1 VILFFILSKWPIFIL
16 QQYNEMKDYE
26 NLLDKIKEM
35 FGTNPGTFNIMEEQ
49 IDIDLQMDYFEAS
62 RKIASEV
69 DEFWALDQAAKLTD
83 DDVPIEVKKRI
94 LAKLASTEK
103 VEAYR
108 EIESYLKI
116 ASPEL
121 KDWTMLALQ
130 ESRMHLESQLL
141 EENQIFISTGL
152 GGREHKLRYFVVLIA
167 RSRKTLTDTQ
177 MKVIRSEFPFVM
189 KKYDAEIEEVDF
201 SDYLATILLLLPIN
215 YPIKQ
220 VFTEAIEECNQYG
233 DFLRENFIVTN
244 VKKLSFD
251 EIRDFIERRKKKK
264 EGDDESAAEEAD
276 RLE

>member
-1 VILFFILSKWPIFIL
+1 
-16 QQYNEMKDYE
+16 MKDYE

-62 RKIASEV
+62 RRIASEV
-69 DEFWALDQAAKLTD
+69 DEFWALDQIKNLRD
-83 DDVPIEVKKRI
+83 EDIPVEVKKRI

-108 EIESYLKI
+108 AIEGYLKD

-121 KDWTMLALQ
+121 KDWTLLALQ

-152 GGREHKLRYFVVLIA
+152 GGKEHKLRYFVVLIS
-167 RSRKTLTDTQ
+167 RSRKVLTETQ
-177 MKVIRSEFPFVM
+177 MKVIKSEFPFVL
-189 KKYDAEIEEVDF
+189 KKYDAEIEEVEF
-201 SDYLATILLLLPIN
+201 SGYLATIMLLLPIN

-220 VFTEAIEECNQYG
+220 VFSEAINECNLYG
-233 DFLRENFIVTN
+233 DFLRDNFIVTN
-244 VKKLSFD
+244 VKRLSFE
-251 EIRDFIERRKKKK
+251 EITDFIERKKVKK
-264 EGDDESAAEEAD
+264 EKDDIIGSDSEV
-276 RLE
+276 